1 MRLTFN
7 WNEARRLRLH
17 AQGLGASRGS
27 EVAATATATAAVQAQ
42 DRLGELL
49 GIGTRSTGLTAET
62 VEHARNFDR
71 TVTRTWLMRGTLH
84 LVPSNDLRW
93 MLDLLGEEMDRKAL
107 KRRADLGISFEDHGR
122 VLEFLRPEL
131 FASGTDD
138 SG

>member
-1 MRLTFN
+1 MQLTFT

-107 KRRADLGISFEDHGR
+107 KRRGTLGFRSRIMVGYWNS
-122 VLEFLRPEL
+122 
-131 FASGTDD
+131 
-138 SG
+138 